1 MSTEPCTPHCPAG
14 DCAGCAFPP
23 KRRQRNDGLRTL
35 EGLRERCVIDDIT
48 HCWNYGGGTTTE
60 GLPSIW
66 FPPLQIRTTP
76 GVILCWLETGKRPAA
91 GVVWHRTCD
100 SLLCCNPGHR
110 KAGTRR
116 TQMQNAAITRT
127 PLERAKIA
135 KGRRALSKLND
146 AAVADIR
153 ESADKLADCAARHGI
168 SVSHV
173 SRIRRG
179 ELWRPVEQGA
189 SVFSLGSAR

>member
-1 MSTEPCTPHCPAG
+1 MSNSACPAG
-14 DCAGCAFPP
+14 DCADCAFPP
-23 KRRQRNDGLRTL
+23 RRQRSNGVRTL
-35 EGLRERCVIDDIT
+35 EDLRQRCVIDDIT
-48 HCWNYGGGTTTE
+48 QDCWNYGGGKTGD

-66 FPPLQIRTTP
+66 FPPLGIRTTP
-76 GVILCWLETGKRPAA
+76 GVILCYLKTGKRPAP

-116 TQMQNAAITRT
+116 SQMANAAITRS
-127 PLERAKIA
+127 PLERARISVSK
-135 KGRRALSKLND
+135 RAQSKLTE
-146 AAVADIR
+146 AAVDDIR
-153 ESADKLADCAARHGI
+153 SSEDTLAECAARHGI

-189 SVFSLGSAR
+189 SVFSLGCAR